1 MTTGQGPT
9 SQPHRCRRALIVED
23 DPAIRK
29 LVDKLLVRSG
39 IEVDSARDGKQAIEK
54 IRKGNYS
61 VLVLDLMVPEING
74 YEIIEYIKNLHDYPT
89 KYMGLRGLLGAIYPY
104 FLTYSILERYAEIRR
119 TLRPPHGPGLIGD
132 IDTLIAAT
140 ALERNLRVVTTDG
153 DYERVPGLKVR
164 RISLKRV

>member
-1 MTTGQGPT
+1 MTTGQGPA

-54 IRKGNYS
+54 IRHVRYS

-74 YEIIEYIKNLHDYPT
+74 FEIIEYIKVNRIDLPVAVVSAVSQQMLMRLELDVVKLVIPKPFDVDEFT
-89 KYMGLRGLLGAIYPY
+89 KAIVK
-104 FLTYSILERYAEIRR
+104 ICREE
-119 TLRPPHGPGLIGD
+119 
-132 IDTLIAAT
+132 
-140 ALERNLRVVTTDG
+140 
-153 DYERVPGLKVR
+153 
-164 RISLKRV
+164 